1 MKLLFKSTG
10 KGKTNSSSDV
20 RINRTNVSI
29 NPMEGIEFG
38 FFGAIG
44 YDNKMRLSIFV
55 SERRVNGFFKITH
68 SGGNSRTKMKYINI
82 SKSNQKQMEGFI
94 GSYDI
99 VDTYTKNDIL
109 IINIEKQ

>member
-20 RINRTNVSI
+20 RINRTNISI

-44 YDNKMRLSIFV
+44 YDDKMRLSIFV
-55 SERRVNGFFKITH
+55 SERRVNGFFKITR
-68 SGGNSRTKMKYINI
+68 SGGGRDMKYINI

-99 VDTYTKNDIL
+99 VDTYTKNDVL